1 MKRIL
6 RAIAVFL
13 AVMTLFAGCSLSVKS
28 EETSDVLSGGS
39 TSELY
44 TESETLTETA
54 SETEESPDG
63 PVKITTPGGAVLVGI
78 IGHDDDGWLF
88 TAEREIDLTLT
99 HSDGSRT
106 DRFGIISVLRML
118 DNGGDGVSKVL
129 YEGKTVTVSGLIT
142 VMSGTD
148 VLYLIPYKVER
159 GRTADKSCAAPDLE
173 APGKLSECG
182 YDTDALPAE
191 MAPHTD
197 GGVYSYNY
205 YMLSDEALNM
215 FGSTFAE
222 LYVDFV
228 NAYLNYETGIV
239 CPTVT
244 ASDSRRTEMHLGDYL
259 RDVVYYEFP
268 VFAAD
273 AEFIGYDRET
283 RTLTWKYS
291 VTKSEHDSITA
302 EYKSLADGYLENV
315 KPSDSE
321 QIRAQKVYHSVA
333 QVMTYDFTEH
343 ERREKIEAYYALKLN
358 RGICVTFA
366 NAYAALLTQVGV
378 KCTVA
383 CGEYT
388 TGPHAWD
395 VITVDGVNYFADP
408 TFELSREDGTSYFYF
423 GESYGNRINDGI
435 IEGSIYIGRYSSTD
449 AKSYGISDSNI
460 RILPIE

>member
-1 MKRIL
+1 MRKFL
-6 RAIAVFL
+6 RAAAAPL
-13 AVMTLFAGCSLSVKS
+13 AAMMLFTGCLSSGKP
-28 EETSDVLSGGS
+28 EETSGDSA
-39 TSELY
+39 SEIC

-63 PVKITTPGGAVLVGI
+63 PVKIRTPGGAVLVGI
-78 IGHDDDGWLF
+78 IGHDDDGWMF
-88 TAEREIDLTLT
+88 TADREIDLTLT
-99 HSDGSRT
+99 HSDGNRT
-106 DRFGIISVLRML
+106 DRFVGISVFRML

-159 GRTADKSCAAPDLE
+159 GRTADKSCAVPELE
-173 APGKLSECG
+173 SPGKLPGLG
-182 YDTDALPAE
+182 YDADALPSE
-191 MAPHTD
+191 MSPHTD

-215 FGSTFAE
+215 FGNTFAE

-228 NAYLNYETGIV
+228 NAYLNYETSIV

-273 AEFIGYDRET
+273 AEFVGYDRET
-283 RTLTWKYS
+283 RTLTWEYS
-291 VTKSEHDSITA
+291 VTKSEHDSIAA

-333 QVMTYDFTEH
+333 QVMTYDFTEY

-408 TFELSREDGTSYFYF
+408 TFELSRKDGTSYFYF
-423 GESYGNRINDGI
+423 GESYGNRINDGLL
-435 IEGSIYIGRYSSTD
+435 EGSIYIGRYGSAD
-449 AKSYGISDSNI
+449 AKSCGISEQNI
-460 RILPIE
+460 RILPTE

>member
-1 MKRIL
+1 M
-6 RAIAVFL
+6 
-13 AVMTLFAGCSLSVKS
+13 MLFTGCLSSGKP
-28 EETSDVLSGGS
+28 EETSGDSA
-39 TSELY
+39 SETC

-99 HSDGSRT
+99 HSDGTRT
-106 DRFGIISVLRML
+106 DIFVGISVLRML

-159 GRTADKSCAAPDLE
+159 GRTADKSYAAPDLE

-321 QIRAQKVYHSVA
+321 QIKAQKVYHNFTP
-333 QVMTYDFTEH
+333 VMTYDFTEY
-343 ERREKIEAYYALKLN
+343 ERREKVGAYYALKLN

-366 NAYAALLTQVGV
+366 NAYAVLLTQVGV
-378 KCTVA
+378 KCTIA
-383 CGEYT
+383 GGEYT

-395 VITVDGVNYFADP
+395 VITVGGVNYFADP
-408 TFELSREDGTSYFYF
+408 TFELSRKDGTSYFYF

>member
-1 MKRIL
+1 MRKFL
-6 RAIAVFL
+6 RAAAAPL
-13 AVMTLFAGCSLSVKS
+13 AAMMLFTGCLSSGKP
-28 EETSDVLSGGS
+28 EETSGDSA
-39 TSELY
+39 SETC

-63 PVKITTPGGAVLVGI
+63 HVKITTTGGAVLVGI
-78 IGHDDDGWLF
+78 IGHDADGWLF

-273 AEFIGYDRET
+273 AEFVGYDRET

-291 VTKSEHDSITA
+291 VAKPEHDSIAA
-302 EYKSLADGYLENV
+302 EYKSIA
-315 KPSDSE
+315 
-321 QIRAQKVYHSVA
+321 
-333 QVMTYDFTEH
+333 
-343 ERREKIEAYYALKLN
+343 
-358 RGICVTFA
+358 
-366 NAYAALLTQVGV
+366 
-378 KCTVA
+378 
-383 CGEYT
+383 
-388 TGPHAWD
+388 
-395 VITVDGVNYFADP
+395 
-408 TFELSREDGTSYFYF
+408 
-423 GESYGNRINDGI
+423 
-435 IEGSIYIGRYSSTD
+435 
-449 AKSYGISDSNI
+449 
-460 RILPIE
+460 

>member
-1 MKRIL
+1 MRKFL
-6 RAIAVFL
+6 RAAAAPL
-13 AVMTLFAGCSLSVKS
+13 AAMMLFTGCLSSGKP
-28 EETSDVLSGGS
+28 EETSGDSA
-39 TSELY
+39 SE
-44 TESETLTETA
+44 TCPESETLTETA

-78 IGHDDDGWLF
+78 IGHDDDGWMF

-99 HSDGSRT
+99 QSDGNRT
-106 DRFGIISVLRML
+106 DRFGGISVFRML

-159 GRTADKSCAAPDLE
+159 GKTADKSCAAPDLE

-191 MAPHTD
+191 MSPHTD

-205 YMLSDEALNM
+205 YMLSDEALNT
-215 FGSTFAE
+215 FGNTFAE

-228 NAYLNYETGIV
+228 NAYLNYETDIV

-273 AEFIGYDRET
+273 AEFVGYDRET

-291 VTKSEHDSITA
+291 VAKSEHDSIAA
-302 EYKSLADGYLENV
+302 EYKSIADGYLENV
-315 KPSDSE
+315 KPSDSDAVK
-321 QIRAQKVYHSVA
+321 AQKVYHNFSPK
-333 QVMTYDFTEH
+333 MTYDFDVLETRVHSEP
-343 ERREKIEAYYALKLN
+343 YYAFKLN
-358 RGICVTFA
+358 RGICTTFA
-366 NAYAALLTQVGV
+366 KAYAALLTQVGV

-408 TFELSREDGTSYFYF
+408 TFELSRKDGTSYFYF

-435 IEGSIYIGRYSSTD
+435 IEGSIYIGRYGSTD
-449 AKSYGISDSNI
+449 AKSCGISEQNI
-460 RILPIE
+460 RILPTE

>member
-1 MKRIL
+1 MRKFL
-6 RAIAVFL
+6 RAAAASL
-13 AVMTLFAGCSLSVKS
+13 AAMMLFTGCLSSGKP
-28 EETSDVLSGGS
+28 EETSGDSA
-39 TSELY
+39 SETC

-54 SETEESPDG
+54 SETEETPDG

-106 DRFGIISVLRML
+106 DIFGIISVFRML

-129 YEGKTVTVSGLIT
+129 YEGKNVTVSGLIT

-159 GRTADKSCAAPDLE
+159 GRTADKSCAAPNLQPPDYMPEL
-173 APGKLSECG
+173 G

-273 AEFIGYDRET
+273 AEFVGYDRET

-291 VTKSEHDSITA
+291 VAKPEHDSIAA
-302 EYKSLADGYLENV
+302 EYKSIADGYLENV

-408 TFELSREDGTSYFYF
+408 TFELSREDGTSYLYF

-435 IEGSIYIGRYSSTD
+435 IDGSIYIGRYGSTD
-449 AKSYGISDSNI
+449 AKSCGISEQNI
-460 RILPIE
+460 RILPTE

>member
-1 MKRIL
+1 MRKFL
-6 RAIAVFL
+6 RAAAASL
-13 AVMTLFAGCSLSVKS
+13 AAMMLFTGCLSSGKP
-28 EETSDVLSGGS
+28 EETSGDSA
-39 TSELY
+39 SETC

-173 APGKLSECG
+173 APGKLPERG
-182 YDTDALPAE
+182 YDADALPAE
-191 MAPHTD
+191 MAPHTED
-197 GGVYSYNY
+197 GVYSYNY
-205 YMLSDEALNM
+205 YMLSDEALSM

-228 NAYLNYETGIV
+228 NAYLNYETSIV
-239 CPTVT
+239 CPT
-244 ASDSRRTEMHLGDYL
+244 AAAAYGYEMEIHLGEYL
-259 RDVVYYEFP
+259 SSVVCYEFP
-268 VFAAD
+268 VFEAD

-291 VTKSEHDSITA
+291 VTKSEHDSIAA

-321 QIRAQKVYHSVA
+321 QIKAQKVYHNFTP
-333 QVMTYDFTEH
+333 VMTYDFTEY
-343 ERREKIEAYYALKLN
+343 ERREKVGAYYALKLN

-366 NAYAALLTQVGV
+366 NAYAVLLTQVGV
-378 KCTVA
+378 KCTIA
-383 CGEYT
+383 GGEYT

-395 VITVDGVNYFADP
+395 VITVGGVNYFADP
-408 TFELSREDGTSYFYF
+408 AFELSRKDGTSYFYF

>member
-1 MKRIL
+1 MRKFL
-6 RAIAVFL
+6 RAAAAPL
-13 AVMTLFAGCSLSVKS
+13 AAMMLFTGCLSSGKP
-28 EETSDVLSGGS
+28 EETSGDSA
-39 TSELY
+39 SETC

-63 PVKITTPGGAVLVGI
+63 HVKITTPGGAVLVGI

-273 AEFIGYDRET
+273 AEFVGYDRET

-291 VTKSEHDSITA
+291 VAKPEHDSIAA
-302 EYKSLADGYLENV
+302 EYKSIADGYLENV

-321 QIRAQKVYHSVA
+321 QIRAQKVYHSIA

-366 NAYAALLTQVGV
+366 KAYAVLLTQVGV
-378 KCTVA
+378 KCSIVG
-383 CGEYT
+383 GEYT
-388 TGPHAWD
+388 TGPHAW
-395 VITVDGVNYFADP
+395 VVFTADGENYFADP
-408 TFELSREDGTSYFYF
+408 TFELSINNGMSYVYF
-423 GESYGNRINDGI
+423 GESYERRINDGFD
-435 IEGSIYIGRYSSTD
+435 ENSVYIGRYD
-449 AKSYGISDSNI
+449 AADGRSYGISDHDI
-460 RILPIE
+460 RIAQID